1 MGEAK
6 QRDLVSQQQVVEAL
20 GLETANGRLK
30 VRWDGNAQ
38 ATALGQMPFFI
49 EFLTITGLFDQWVAH
64 CPLDYKSPNGSS
76 RRDILGTWLLSILS
90 GHWRYAHV
98 SAIRADGVNPR
109 LLGMSGVVAE
119 DTLRRALKAIDETLG
134 SEWLSHHIGRTV
146 LGLLDAPWILDVDAT
161 IKPLYGKQQGA
172 VLGYNPHKPGRPSHA
187 YHSYQVC
194 GLRLMLGVD
203 VLAGNESH
211 AHYTLPGLVKL
222 LDSLPAQKRPKLVRG
237 DAGLGVEPMLCALE
251 ERGQSY
257 LFKLR
262 LTKNVKRYIEKLFWE
277 QDWSAVREGWEGRNG
292 ELKLNG
298 WSRARRVIVLRRALR
313 GEALLADE
321 SQGILAFIET
331 DIAAKR
337 YEYAVLVTDLKHEL
351 LTIAQLYRDRADAE
365 NTFDELKNQWGW
377 GGFTTQDLARCR
389 LSALAVALIYN
400 WWSLFVRLGNPKA
413 RLEAITSRPFLLS
426 AVARQT
432 THGGAQHLT
441 ITSQHAQ
448 ANKAQSMLAAIH
460 ALINQFKVAAEQL
473 KTKSVWQLVC
483 EHILTTVARFRSK
496 IPRLL
501 APPTPALAPVNRCF

>member
-6 QRDLVSQQQVVEAL
+6 QQELVSRQQLIEAL
-20 GLETANGRLK
+20 RLETASGGLK
-30 VRWDGNAQ
+30 VHWDGNAQ
-38 ATALGQMPFFI
+38 ATALGQMAFFI
-49 EFLTITGLFDQWVAH
+49 EFLTVTGLFEQWVAD

-76 RRDILGTWLLSILS
+76 RRDILGTWLLSIVS

-98 SAIRADGVNPR
+98 STIRADGVNPR

-119 DTLRRALKAIDETLG
+119 DTVRRALKAIDETLG
-134 SEWLSHHIGRTV
+134 SEWLSRHLGRTV
-146 LGLLDAPWILDVDAT
+146 LGLLDAPWILDVDVT
-161 IKPLYGKQQGA
+161 IKPLYAKQQGA

-187 YHSYQVC
+187 YHSYQVS
-194 GLRLMLGVD
+194 GLRLILGVD

-211 AHYTLPGLVKL
+211 AHYTLPGLLKL
-222 LDSLPAQKRPKLVRG
+222 LDSLPTQKRPKLVRG

-251 ERGQSY
+251 ERQQSY

-277 QDWSAVREGWEGRNG
+277 QDWSNLKEGWEGRNG

-298 WSRARRVIVLRRALR
+298 WSRARRVIILRRALR

-331 DIAAKR
+331 DMAAKR

-365 NTFDELKNQWGW
+365 NAFDELKNQWGW

-389 LSALAVALIYN
+389 LAAWMGALGYTLWNI
-400 WWSLFVRLGNPKA
+400 FVRLAEPDKL
-413 RLEAITSRPFLLS
+413 REAITSRPLLLAGIAERTRHGRQTS
-426 AVARQT
+426 LKIASTHGRAKWAQRVLTDVARFLR
-432 THGGAQHLT
+432 G
-441 ITSQHAQ
+441 
-448 ANKAQSMLAAIH
+448 
-460 ALINQFKVAAEQL
+460 LINTAEQL
-473 KTKSVWQLVC
+473 TADDRWAR
-483 EHILTTVARFRSK
+483 ILAHAVRSWLK
-496 IPRLL
+496 GRRLRDPPRLV
-501 APPTPALAPVNRCF
+501 TPA

>member
-6 QRDLVSQQQVVEAL
+6 RRQIASRQQLIEAL
-20 GLETANGRLK
+20 RLETAAGKLK
-30 VRWDGNAQ
+30 VHWDGQAQ
-38 ATALGQMPFFI
+38 ATALGQMAFFI
-49 EFLTITGLFDQWVAH
+49 EFLTVTGLFEQWVGD
-64 CPLDYKSPNGSS
+64 CPLDYRSPNGSS

-98 SAIRADGVNPR
+98 SAIRADGVNCR
-109 LLGMSGVVAE
+109 LLGMSGVVSE
-119 DTLRRALKAIDETLG
+119 DTVRRALKAIEESLG
-134 SEWLSHHIGRTV
+134 TEWLSRHIGRTV
-146 LGLLDAPWILDVDAT
+146 LGLLDAPWILDVDVT

-172 VLGYNPHKPGRPSHA
+172 VLGYNPHKPGRPAHA

-203 VLAGNESH
+203 VLAGNRSH
-211 AHYTLPGLVKL
+211 AQDTLPGLIKL
-222 LDSLPAQKRPKLVRG
+222 LDSLPVTKRPQLVRG
-237 DAGLGVEPMLCALE
+237 DAGLGVEPVLSALE

-262 LTKNVKRYIEKLFWE
+262 LTQNVKRYIEKLFWE
-277 QDWSAVREGWEGRNG
+277 QDWKELKEGWEARSG

-313 GEALLADE
+313 GEALLTDQ

-331 DIAAKR
+331 DVAAKH
-337 YEYAVLVTDLKHEL
+337 YEYAVLVTDLQHEL
-351 LTIAQLYRDRADAE
+351 LTIAQLYRERADAE

-389 LSALAVALIYN
+389 LAALAVALIYN
-400 WWSLFVRLGNPKA
+400 WWSLFIRLGNPKA

-426 AVARQT
+426 AVARHSR
-432 THGGAQHLT
+432 HGGAQHLT

-448 ANKAQSMLAAIH
+448 AHKAQAVLTAVH
-460 ALINQFKVAAEQL
+460 ALIDHFKVIAEQL

-483 EHILTTVARFRSK
+483 EHILTTVARFRSRV
-496 IPRLL
+496 PRAL
-501 APPTPALAPVNRCF
+501 ASPTPALAPG

>member
-38 ATALGQMPFFI
+38 ATVLGQMPFFI
-49 EFLTITGLFDQWVAH
+49 EFLTITGLFDQWVAD

-119 DTLRRALKAIDETLG
+119 DTLRRALKAVDETLG

-194 GLRLMLGVD
+194 GLRLILGVD

-222 LDSLPAQKRPKLVRG
+222 LDSLAAQKRPKLVRG

-277 QDWSAVREGWEGRNG
+277 QDWSELREGWEGRNG

-321 SQGILAFIET
+321 SQGILGFIET

-351 LTIAQLYRDRADAE
+351 LTIAQLYRNRADAE

-426 AVARQT
+426 AVGRQT

-448 ANKAQSMLAAIH
+448 ANKAQSMLGAIH

-473 KTKSVWQLVC
+473 KTKSVWQLLC
-483 EHILTTVARFRSK
+483 EHILTTVAHFRSK

-501 APPTPALAPVNRCF
+501 APPTPDLAPVNRCF

>member
-38 ATALGQMPFFI
+38 ATVLGQMPFFI
-49 EFLTITGLFDQWVAH
+49 EFLTITGLFDQWVAD

-119 DTLRRALKAIDETLG
+119 DTLRRALKAVDETLG

-194 GLRLMLGVD
+194 GLRLILGVD

-277 QDWSAVREGWEGRNG
+277 QDWSEVREGWEGRNG

-321 SQGILAFIET
+321 SQGILGFIET

-351 LTIAQLYRDRADAE
+351 LTIAQLYRNRADAE

-426 AVARQT
+426 AVGRQT

-448 ANKAQSMLAAIH
+448 ANKAQSMLGAIH

-473 KTKSVWQLVC
+473 KTKSVWQLLC
-483 EHILTTVARFRSK
+483 EHILTTVAHFRSK

-501 APPTPALAPVNRCF
+501 APPTPDLAPVNRCF

>member
-6 QRDLVSQQQVVEAL
+6 QRELLARQQVVEAL
-20 GLETANGRLK
+20 RLETASGGLK
-30 VRWDGNAQ
+30 VRWDGKAQ
-38 ATALGQMPFFI
+38 ATAQGQMPFFI
-49 EFLTITGLFDQWVAH
+49 EFLTVTGLFDQWVAD

-98 SAIRADGVNPR
+98 SAIRADGVNPG
-109 LLGMSGVVAE
+109 LLGMSAVVAE
-119 DTLRRALKAIDETLG
+119 DTLRRGLKAIDETLG
-134 SEWLSHHIGRTV
+134 TEWLSHHIGRTV
-146 LGLLDAPWILDVDAT
+146 LGLLDAPWILDVDVT

-187 YHSYQVC
+187 YHSYQVS

-211 AHYTLPGLVKL
+211 AHYTLPGVMKL
-222 LDSLPAQKRPKLVRG
+222 LDSLPAQKLPKLVRG

-262 LTKNVKRYIEKLFWE
+262 LTHNVKRYIEKLFWE
-277 QDWSAVREGWEGRNG
+277 QDWSEVSEGWEGRNG

-321 SQGILAFIET
+321 SQGILAFIEA
-331 DIAAKR
+331 DIPAKR

-400 WWSLFVRLGNPKA
+400 WWSLFVRLGHPSA

-441 ITSQHAQ
+441 ITSQHAE

-460 ALINQFKVAAEQL
+460 VLLARLKITAEQL

-483 EHILTTVARFRSK
+483 EHILTTIARFRSK
-496 IPRLL
+496 VACAL
-501 APPTPALAPVNRCF
+501 APPTAALAANRCF